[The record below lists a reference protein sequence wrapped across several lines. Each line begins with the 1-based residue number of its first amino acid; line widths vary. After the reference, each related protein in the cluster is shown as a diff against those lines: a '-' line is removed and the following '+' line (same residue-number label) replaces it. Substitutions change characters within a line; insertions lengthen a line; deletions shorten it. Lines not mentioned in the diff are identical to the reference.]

1 MIEYLWLI
9 RLNGEFRQDN
19 CPLVSN
25 PEQTDS
31 DPEGSDKKGDACDNC
46 PTVPNSNQEDTD
58 GDGQGDACDSD
69 IDNDG
74 TYILSPQI
82 SSKANHFINIII
94 SLNLVSIIHSMKN
107 GSMEVNYSSK
117 LN

>member
-1 MIEYLWLI
+1 MS
-9 RLNGEFRQDN
+9 GEFRQDN

-58 GDGQGDACDSD
+58 GDGFGDACDPD
-69 IDNDG
+69 LDNDG
-74 TYILSPQI
+74 TYILIQSDQLKTTPLIQ
-82 SSKANHFINIII
+82 III
-94 SLNLVSIIHSMKN
+94 SND
-107 GSMEVNYSSK
+107 
-117 LN
+117 